1 MFGTQSPQRPPR
13 RRQPPPPLCVYA
25 RVRARVCDA
34 VNPARRVWAH
44 IGVVGARDGLFGV
57 PAGAP
62 LSPSLPHA
70 GAGEYGTEEWCRKMR
85 TLPSSLRL

>member
-1 MFGTQSPQRPPR
+1 M
-13 RRQPPPPLCVYA
+13 CVYA

-44 IGVVGARDGLFGV
+44 IGVVGALDGLLGV
-57 PAGAP
+57 PAGASLP
-62 LSPSLPHA
+62 PSLPHA
-70 GAGEYGTEEWCRKMR
+70 GARAGDREYGTEEWCRKMR